1 LNLLDVVV
9 AVVAVAAMAAG
20 WQAGF
25 VARAMSWLGLGIGI
39 YIGIRVARLVLARLQ
54 GGDQVER
61 LVIVVS
67 FVAGIAMVLHGAGIV
82 LGGKIARVTMLGP
95 ARLVDRAAGA
105 LLGMVAVLALVW
117 VLVPAL
123 ESTSGSIAAE
133 ARHSAIV
140 RAMNSLAPRQPA
152 LIRELRAE
160 LEGGWLPEVFSSSGP
175 SPNVGSPPAA
185 AAVPAS
191 TVERAIQSTVKVTG
205 VACNLVLDGSGFTA
219 LAPDLVVTNAHVVA
233 GERRTFVVTP
243 TGVRLAAVVVA
254 FDERRDLALLAVPGL
269 QSADPAEKPLPLG
282 TPEVGSTAVSIGHPG
297 GTDQV
302 VVTPVR
308 IAQEVDAIGRDL
320 YDEVNTSRDVYILSA
335 NIQQG
340 DSGSPVV
347 GPGGDV
353 EGVVFALAPDQPY
366 TGYALADDELKAV
379 YANSSLMPV
388 STGPCL
394 DG

>member
-1 LNLLDVVV
+1 VNLLDVVV

-67 FVAGIAMVLHGAGIV
+67 FVAGIAMVLQGAGIV

-117 VLVPAL
+117 VLVPVL

-160 LEGGWLPEVFSSSGP
+160 LEGGWLPEVFSGSGP